1 MLRNK
6 KIWRNNIT
14 WYLEP
19 FLQFNWQDER
29 EKLASSFCNKR
40 GYFVIYRCL
49 CRSLYIKVNDWYIY
63 KFWYL
68 FSSINGVSEKGC
80 ASPCVGLF
88 SKSSTECTTSGKFST
103 LWFYLVTKNFLLGQL
118 YAIYGSLFVT
128 FALFLECIS
137 FITESAGFTY
147 PLFLKLFRRYGILHF
162 FAVIFVMISAGLWYG
177 FSEHLMHNLD
187 QYPKERGS
195 KVLFFSVSIDI
206 HGV

>member
-1 MLRNK
+1 MDHWL
-6 KIWRNNIT
+6 
-14 WYLEP
+14 
-19 FLQFNWQDER
+19 
-29 EKLASSFCNKR
+29 
-40 GYFVIYRCL
+40 
-49 CRSLYIKVNDWYIY
+49 
-63 KFWYL
+63 
-68 FSSINGVSEKGC
+68 KGD
-80 ASPCVGLF
+80 F
-88 SKSSTECTTSGKFST
+88 
-103 LWFYLVTKNFLLGQL
+103 LGQL

-195 KVLFFSVSIDI
+195 KVHLFSIVKYI
-206 HGV
+206 YGI

>member
-1 MLRNK
+1 MHHRVLDSSQNHPLNARQVVSYLRSG
-6 KIWRNNIT
+6 T
-14 WYLEP
+14 
-19 FLQFNWQDER
+19 LQWL
-29 EKLASSFCNKR
+29 K
-40 GYFVIYRCL
+40 
-49 CRSLYIKVNDWYIY
+49 
-63 KFWYL
+63 
-68 FSSINGVSEKGC
+68 
-80 ASPCVGLF
+80 
-88 SKSSTECTTSGKFST
+88 
-103 LWFYLVTKNFLLGQL
+103 WFLGQL

-195 KVLFFSVSIDI
+195 KVPCLNSIWIFIVFVGDNWLFTCLLV
-206 HGV
+206 HGYRGSRGSCWCRIECVEDLWRISWWRSTEAYSWRTQVRF